1 MRPTFIFQRELHHIS
16 NITETSESVLNY
28 QRAFWHETALP
39 GITTDIDIL
48 GGGLLAAKMTSWSR
62 PASESLHLMSMRH
75 WPQIF
80 TTKWFTVL
88 SLEKACK
95 KYGNH
100 YRNSSIFIKSY
111 TVAEDAKWPHLSF
124 EDCSL
129 YLISSCQFIY
139 NRILFTEYIFH
150 TLKKKWIEN
159 LSVVTFAYAK
169 CTFQSLG

>member
-1 MRPTFIFQRELHHIS
+1 MKPTFIFQRELHHIS

-28 QRAFWHETALP
+28 QQAFWDETALP

-48 GGGLLAAKMTSWSR
+48 GGGLLAAKMTSWSH

-80 TTKWFTVL
+80 TTKCFPFLVFRKSMVTTTETVQFL
-88 SLEKACK
+88 SNLTLWLRMQNVHISHLRIVEF
-95 KYGNH
+95 YLQN
-100 YRNSSIFIKSY
+100 IF
-111 TVAEDAKWPHLSF
+111 
-124 EDCSL
+124 
-129 YLISSCQFIY
+129 
-139 NRILFTEYIFH
+139 
-150 TLKKKWIEN
+150 LKKKWIEN